1 VNNSKIQSAY
11 FFFVLFLLI
20 GLNAYLLAPI
30 FGVFMFSAIIAS
42 TFWPLH
48 VLIKEKTKSSENN
61 AAILTTTFIS
71 LVILIP
77 VTLLLI
83 GISKELITFYK
94 LVSTPERIAL
104 FKEDILSKKHLTD
117 HFLVLLNKVG
127 ISITMEDIINMALSK
142 VQGVTGHL
150 FKWLNGLLGSG
161 VSFLFQ
167 FVLLVMMIYSFF
179 SRGRQLKKYIFAM
192 SPLPTEV
199 EELLLSKFNQMNYVT
214 LICNGLGGLIQGVIG
229 GLTMLILGFGSM
241 FLWTTLMIVLAF
253 IPLVGISFITIPA
266 SVYLLIK
273 GQVISGLIL
282 VAVTIITST
291 LVENWFKPAFIGK
304 KIKVDSMLMLFYII
318 AGMMT
323 FGMAG
328 IFYGPV
334 ICVVL
339 MTILEIM
346 RSYYTSDFD

>member
-1 VNNSKIQSAY
+1 MNNSKIQSTY
-11 FFFVLFLLI
+11 FFLVLFLLI
-20 GLNAYLLAPI
+20 GLNVYLLSPI

-48 VLIKEKTKSSENN
+48 VYIKTKTKVSENN
-61 AAILTTTFIS
+61 AAILTTLFIS
-71 LVILIP
+71 LVIVVPI
-77 VTLLLI
+77 VLLLI
-83 GISKELITFYK
+83 GISKELITFYQMI
-94 LVSTPERIAL
+94 STPENISN
-104 FKEDILSKKHLTD
+104 FKADILSKKHLTD
-117 HFLVLLNKVG
+117 HLLVVLDKIG
-127 ISITMEDIINMALSK
+127 ISVTMEDIINMILSK
-142 VQGVTGHL
+142 VQGVTGHI

-161 VSFLFQ
+161 LNFIFQ
-167 FVLLVMMIYSFF
+167 LILLIMMIYSFF
-179 SRGRQLKKYIFAM
+179 SRGTQLKEYVFAI
-192 SPLPTEV
+192 SPLPSDV

-214 LICNGLGGLIQGVIG
+214 LICNGLGGVIQGLIG
-229 GLTMLILGFGSM
+229 GLTMLVLGFGSM

-253 IPLVGISFITIPA
+253 IPLVGISFITVPA
-266 SVYLLIK
+266 AIYLLLK
-273 GQVISGLIL
+273 GSIASGLIL
-282 VAVTIITST
+282 VAVTIVTST

-339 MTILEIM
+339 MTIFEIL
-346 RSYYTSDFD
+346 RTYYTKSLD